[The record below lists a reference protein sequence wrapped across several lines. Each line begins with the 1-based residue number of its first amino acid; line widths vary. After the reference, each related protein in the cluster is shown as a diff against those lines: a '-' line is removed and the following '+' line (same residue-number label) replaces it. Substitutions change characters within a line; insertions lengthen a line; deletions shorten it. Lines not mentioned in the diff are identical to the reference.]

1 MIPFGSIV
9 SASTHTILA
18 VAQSGEFDAY
28 FEVECTNDH
37 AHVERF
43 NYDKKEIA
51 IAVAQSQ
58 SIHFKEVAVHAVFS
72 YYGEWN
78 GNDYTLKSLK
88 KTIYHETCEE
98 EDIVLTADG
107 EIPASEMQKRSEEE

>member
-51 IAVAQSQ
+51 IAVAQSFTM
-58 SIHFKEVAVHAVFS
+58 SVSMFERLYA
-72 YYGEWN
+72 
-78 GNDYTLKSLK
+78 
-88 KTIYHETCEE
+88 
-98 EDIVLTADG
+98 
-107 EIPASEMQKRSEEE
+107 ASESL